1 MLNRPDLLHCLA
13 GHQELPCIPST
24 ASCLSVSRL
33 DRIHRR
39 SFDYAYKPW
48 IPLLSLS
55 LNRQDRPCRPPSR
68 GWQVQSR
75 GGSLHLVRVQVYI
88 EKSAKDVGPLLETL
102 SDGARPLSRFTTLQ
116 MKEPW
121 QIATGYQLFMRKFR
135 QFARHA
141 SCWSCGRYFKC
152 DVYMARR
159 CLGVLC
165 GH

>member
-1 MLNRPDLLHCLA
+1 MSVRGLHFRDLLLKGGGRGTQGLCETKEGMLNRSDLLHCLA

-55 LNRQDRPCRPPSR
+55 LNRQDRPWRPPSR

-75 GGSLHLVRVQVYI
+75 GGDSLHLVRVQVYI
-88 EKSAKDVGPLLETL
+88 EKSAEDVGPLEI
-102 SDGARPLSRFTTLQ
+102 SVVFGRHSPLAWDPRAQ
-116 MKEPW
+116 HEW
-121 QIATGYQLFMRKFR
+121 RRTGTRMIGLTG
-135 QFARHA
+135 
-141 SCWSCGRYFKC
+141 W
-152 DVYMARR
+152 
-159 CLGVLC
+159 
-165 GH
+165 